1 MNQSESNVIIDQ
13 IQAKDL
19 VYYINKREELFY
31 NLKYISNITK
41 EDNSEVSFC
50 GYRLKFDDEETDDEE
65 TFEYIKNFFV
75 KHYEKQFDM
84 INEKLLE
91 FGIVVE

>member
-1 MNQSESNVIIDQ
+1 MNQSESNVIIDH

-41 EDNSEVSFC
+41 EDDSEVSFC
-50 GYRLKFDDEETDDEE
+50 GYRLKFDDEET
-65 TFEYIKNFFV
+65 FEYIKNLFI